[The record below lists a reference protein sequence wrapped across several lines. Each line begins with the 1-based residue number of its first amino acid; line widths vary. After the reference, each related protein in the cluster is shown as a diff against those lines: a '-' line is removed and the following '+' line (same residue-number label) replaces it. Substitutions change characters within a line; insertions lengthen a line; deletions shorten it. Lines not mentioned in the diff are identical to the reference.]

1 MNKYDE
7 IHIDNLEMFANHG
20 VFPEENKLG
29 QKFVINAVLYTDTR
43 KAGLNDDLKASI
55 DYGKV
60 CHLINS
66 FVKGNTFNLI
76 ETITERLAEKMLN
89 EIPHLEAVDL
99 EIRKPWAPVG
109 LPLESVSVK
118 ISRSWH
124 IAYIAL
130 GSNMGNKQGY
140 LDIAVREI
148 DDIDNTGV
156 IKTSSFIET
165 EPYGVTNQDRFLNG
179 VAMIRTLLTPK
190 ELLHELHKVEDKN
203 GRTRELRW
211 GPRTLDLD
219 IIFYDDIIYSD
230 NELIIPHIDM
240 HNRDFVIKPLMEIA
254 PYYRHPVL
262 NKTITELSN
271 RLSGE

>member
-29 QKFVINAVLYTDTR
+29 QKFIINAVLYTNTR
-43 KAGLNDDLKASI
+43 TAGLSDDLSKSI

-60 CHLINS
+60 CHLINA

-76 ETITERLAEKMLN
+76 ETLTEKLAEKMLN

-124 IAYIAL
+124 KAYIAI
-130 GSNMGNKQGY
+130 GSNIGNKQGY
-140 LDIAVREI
+140 LDTAVKEI
-148 DDIDNTGV
+148 DNLDYTRV

-165 EPYGVTNQDRFLNG
+165 EPYGVTDQDRFLNG
-179 VAMIRTLLTPK
+179 AIVVKTLYTPH
-190 ELLHELHKVEDKN
+190 ELLDKLHEIEDKN

-219 IIFYDDIIYSD
+219 IIFYDELVYSD
-230 NELIIPHIDM
+230 KDLIIPHVDM

-254 PYYRHPVL
+254 PYYRHPVF
-262 NKTITELSN
+262 NKTIMELDKE
-271 RLSGE
+271 L